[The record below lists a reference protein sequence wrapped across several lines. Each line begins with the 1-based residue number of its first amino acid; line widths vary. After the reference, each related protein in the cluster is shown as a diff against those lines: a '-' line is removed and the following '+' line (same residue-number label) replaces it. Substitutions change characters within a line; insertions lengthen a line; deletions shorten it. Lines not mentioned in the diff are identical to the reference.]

1 MNSKDQSLALEYSGI
16 LSAEFPVVHSEG
28 QVLNK
33 CASTAT
39 RINFFFSHK
48 TIVFLQVSIALP
60 VWNMPALVCQPQT
73 NLTLFTMATL
83 TQLSIPLF
91 PW

>member
-1 MNSKDQSLALEYSGI
+1 MNCKDQSLALEYSEI
-16 LSAEFPVVHSEG
+16 LSAEFPVVHSERL
-28 QVLNK
+28 VLYK
-33 CASTAT
+33 IVSTAT
-39 RINFFFSHK
+39 RTNFFFPCRA
-48 TIVFLQVSIALP
+48 ILFLQVSEGLP
-60 VWNMPALVCQPQT
+60 VWNMPALFCQPQT